1 MTRDE
6 LILDC
11 RYYNGEDEAP
21 ETIRVEKRMFW
32 FYEKCWVDFVL
43 NNDKTLQ
50 ESMDYFCGVYHLDE
64 MLPEEV
70 DGTPL
75 SLKAILFNRYD
86 HWCGRYGQSH
96 KDYGEQMKEWYLHN
110 YVAGTK
116 THRQLL
122 DGR

>member
-11 RYYNGEDEAP
+11 RYYNGEGEAP

-50 ESMDYFCGVYHLDE
+50 DSMDYF
-64 MLPEEV
+64 
-70 DGTPL
+70 
-75 SLKAILFNRYD
+75 
-86 HWCGRYGQSH
+86 
-96 KDYGEQMKEWYLHN
+96 
-110 YVAGTK
+110 
-116 THRQLL
+116 
-122 DGR
+122 

>member
-11 RYYNGEDEAP
+11 RYYNGEGEAP

-50 ESMDYFCGVYHLDE
+50 DSMVWTIIVVCI
-64 MLPEEV
+64 
-70 DGTPL
+70 
-75 SLKAILFNRYD
+75 IL
-86 HWCGRYGQSH
+86 
-96 KDYGEQMKEWYLHN
+96 
-110 YVAGTK
+110 TK
-116 THRQLL
+116 
-122 DGR
+122 

>member
-11 RYYNGEDEAP
+11 RYYNGEGEAP

-50 ESMDYFCGVYHLDE
+50 DSMDYYCGVYHLDE
-64 MLPEEV
+64 MLPQEN